1 MAQVTCRRKGVLR
14 RHRTPPQLRAAGNRP
29 PSRGPRVC
37 VKLSLVSVV
46 CASRGCVRI
55 WGRERALTRYPE
67 PSHGRPRGPGPAQRV
82 NNRRREPR
90 RSPQRVFVHGHQ
102 ARGRHSRTGAAVQ
115 RRGAGVGPI
124 RPLNASVAYPIGS
137 RQPNPETTLSGRSCF
152 VVLPSDTAHAAH
164 RRGIDILVARSGF
177 RGKRVVGVFCPRLR
191 FLGGCTPVRCPRC
204 RKKTLPVK

>member
-1 MAQVTCRRKGVLR
+1 MCETITGVRCVRLPR
-14 RHRTPPQLRAAGNRP
+14 VRAHL
-29 PSRGPRVC
+29 GPREGPHT
-37 VKLSLVSVV
+37 LP
-46 CASRGCVRI
+46 R
-55 WGRERALTRYPE
+55 T
-67 PSHGRPRGPGPAQRV
+67 HGRPRGPGPAQRV

-102 ARGRHSRTGAAVQ
+102 ARGRHSRRGAAVQ